1 MSPNDIWIILRQN
14 GITNLSALAKEFG
27 CKRQELSMLIN
38 GRRLYPALQEKLAR
52 KVNMA
57 PEQLFGDRARKAA

>member
-14 GITNLSALAKEFG
+14 GITNLSALAREFG

-38 GRRLYPALQEKLAR
+38 GRRIYPTLREKLAQ
-52 KVNMA
+52 KLGMTV
-57 PEQLFGDRARKAA
+57 EQLFGDQSRKAA